1 MHDTR
6 ALVND
11 LSEQVSRLVRD
22 ESRPARLELTRKGER
37 AGFGAGLFG
46 AAGMA
51 AFFGGAD
58 LVVTFGGGALVVT
71 VILLLALVMPAWAA
85 AALVAG
91 ALLIVAAV
99 LGLICQNQVKQASEP
114 EEVVAGV
121 KADIDVV
128 RERARR

>member
-1 MHDTR
+1 MNDTHK
-6 ALVND
+6 LVND

-22 ESRPARLELTRKGER
+22 ELRLARLELTRKGKR

-51 AFFGGAD
+51 AFFGGAT
-58 LVVTFGGGALVVT
+58 LVAT

-91 ALLIVAAV
+91 VLFIVAAV
-99 LGLICQNQVKQASEP
+99 LGLIGKNQVKQATPPLP
-114 EEVVAGV
+114 EEAIASV
-121 KADIDVV
+121 KADIDMV

>member
-1 MHDTR
+1 MNDTHK
-6 ALVND
+6 LVND

-22 ESRPARLELTRKGER
+22 ELRLARLELTRKSKR

-51 AFFGGAD
+51 AFFGGA
-58 LVVTFGGGALVVT
+58 ALVAT

-91 ALLIVAAV
+91 VLFIVAAL
-99 LGLICQNQVKQASEP
+99 LGFLGKNQVKQATPPLP
-114 EEVVAGV
+114 EEAIASV

-128 RERARR
+128 KERARR